1 MGSRETELMLKGP
14 PDKAGFSLFPPADSW
29 RDAAISFYR
38 SWIETILTSTRRRST
53 NAPEAELR
61 IFEDVSGRN
70 DAHPALGIAP
80 A

>member
-1 MGSRETELMLKGP
+1 MTEDLAKIDALAP
-14 PDKAGFSLFPPADSW
+14 TEAPW

-38 SWIETILTSTRRRST
+38 SWIEIILTSTRRRST

-61 IFEDVSGRN
+61 IYEDVSGRD